1 MRDLRKDPLADY
13 PLVPISGEAVKAALK
28 SKGLSVTAAAKK
40 IGVSQNSL
48 HYIVTGQTRNCHAS
62 LRRDLAKL
70 LKQSQRFLEGKTT
83 ILPYAFERLFP
94 VGDWTPIPFVP
105 PHAQLVASDFIVRC
119 IERWERDIK
128 AKTAPPPRGFRKL
141 TTLWN
146 WPPELRREYVGM
158 ALYELLEPGRLRRT
172 ALASPSGEVPAITSE
187 QRDAAIPG
195 LIAMAEVVLGP
206 WLEGSSPLE
215 YGKAYAL
222 IEDVLRE
229 APWFP
234 GTAAEKPSRA
244 AKSARKKHSTSTHR
258 WATP

>member
-1 MRDLRKDPLADY
+1 MGDLREDTRAKN
-13 PLVPISGEAVKAALK
+13 PLVPISAEFVKAALK

-83 ILPYAFERLFP
+83 ILPYAFERLFH

-128 AKTAPPPRGFRKL
+128 AKTAPPPRGFEEL
-141 TTLWN
+141 MTLWN
-146 WPPELRREYVGM
+146 RPPEFRQGNVGM
-158 ALYELLEPGRLRRT
+158 AIYELLEPNLWRRT
-172 ALASPSGEVPAITSE
+172 ALALPSSDVPAVTSE
-187 QRDAAIPG
+187 QRDTAMPG
-195 LIAMAEVVLGP
+195 LIAMAEVVLEP
-206 WLEGSSPLE
+206 WFEGSSPLE
-215 YGKAYAL
+215 YEKAYAL

-234 GTAAEKPSRA
+234 GTAAKKPSRA
-244 AKSARKKHSTSTHR
+244 AKSTRKKKLNINS
-258 WATP
+258 